1 MFIQSGAKR
10 DEHFDLNLKTALW
23 VGIARDGGLFWI
35 FQETRACFFKII
47 LVAQMAPKIL
57 KSIYDYLCLDLY
69 SPALICVC
77 CFPNKLAKT
86 NKI

>member
-1 MFIQSGAKR
+1 MVDYSGFFRKL
-10 DEHFDLNLKTALW
+10 EH
-23 VGIARDGGLFWI
+23 V
-35 FQETRACFFKII
+35 FFKII